1 MDCFYSIRYAALLRR
16 RVCGGSEVKVI
27 GLIKKLY
34 VYTRGKVFHNGMSRR
49 IVAAAAL
56 LSLKLRKLS
65 DAHSARL
72 RQYKETKKKSR
83 PNECNPS

>member
-1 MDCFYSIRYAALLRR
+1 M
-16 RVCGGSEVKVI
+16 CGRSEVKVI

-34 VYTRGKVFHNGMSRR
+34 VYARGKVFHNGMSRR

-56 LSLKLRKLS
+56 LGLKCGRRALGAYVNKRK
-65 DAHSARL
+65 
-72 RQYKETKKKSR
+72 QKKKSR